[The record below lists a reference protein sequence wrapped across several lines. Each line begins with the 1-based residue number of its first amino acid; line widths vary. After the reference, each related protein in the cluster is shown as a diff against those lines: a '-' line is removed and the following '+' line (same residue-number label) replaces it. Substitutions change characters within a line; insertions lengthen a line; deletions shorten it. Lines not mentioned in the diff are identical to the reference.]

1 MNRKKRCAWVPLLD
15 ELYVRYHDEE
25 WGVPVHDDATMFEFF
40 VLESA
45 QAGLSWRTVLHK
57 RENYRRAF
65 AGFDAEKVAKFTQKD
80 VTRLLSDAGIIRNRA
95 KIAAAISNAEAFLD
109 IVREYGS
116 FCDYLWKFAGKTVDG
131 KRKTIQEIPP
141 VSPLAET
148 IAKDLKRRG
157 FKFFGPTVCYAHLQA
172 TGLVNDHTTDCFR
185 YNEVKCH

>member
-1 MNRKKRCAWVPLLD
+1 MNQKKRCAWVPLLD

-25 WGVPVHDDATMFEFF
+25 WGVPVHDDATMFEFL

-80 VTRLLSDAGIIRNRA
+80 VTRLLGDAGIIRNRA
-95 KIAAAISNAEAFLD
+95 KIAAAISNAQAFLD
-109 IVREYGS
+109 IVREHGS
-116 FCDYLWKFAGKTVDG
+116 FCHYLWKFAGETVDG
-131 KRKTIQEIPP
+131 KRKTIKEIPP
-141 VSPLAET
+141 VMPLAEM

-185 YNEVKCH
+185 YKEVKSR